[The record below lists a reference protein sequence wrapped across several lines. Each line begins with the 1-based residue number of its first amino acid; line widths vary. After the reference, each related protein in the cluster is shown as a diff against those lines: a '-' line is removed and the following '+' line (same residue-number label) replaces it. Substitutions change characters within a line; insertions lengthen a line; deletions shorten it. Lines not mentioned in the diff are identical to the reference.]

1 MSLTA
6 TVGKERDLIEEGIFD
21 GVCSKIIDLGTQYSE
36 TFKNSAHKIRIF
48 WEIVGET
55 IEINGEQMPRLVSKE
70 FTLSLNEKSKLRQA
84 LQSWRGKAFTAEE
97 LQGFDLKKVLGVGC
111 QLQIIHKEGNNGTT
125 YANVETILALP
136 RGRSVPAPK
145 EITWFDFDDPA
156 SYGVFEKLPRY
167 MQEKIA
173 EAENF
178 ADTGLQLPDEKAPA
192 NPGISGPQAAVGGA
206 DFEEIPDS
214 DFEPLF

>member
-48 WEIVGET
+48 WEIIGET

-97 LQGFDLKKVLGVGC
+97 LQGFDLRKVLG
-111 QLQIIHKEGNNGTT
+111 IASSKSSTKKETT
-125 YANVETILALP
+125 EPPMPMWKPFWLFPAEGASRRP
-136 RGRSVPAPK
+136 RKPH
-145 EITWFDFDDPA
+145 
-156 SYGVFEKLPRY
+156 
-167 MQEKIA
+167 
-173 EAENF
+173 
-178 ADTGLQLPDEKAPA
+178 GLISMIRPLMAYLKSC
-192 NPGISGPQAAVGGA
+192 PGMYRRR
-206 DFEEIPDS
+206 
-214 DFEPLF
+214 

>member
-1 MSLTA
+1 MISQ
-6 TVGKERDLIEEGIFD
+6 KM
-21 GVCSKIIDLGTQYSE
+21 
-36 TFKNSAHKIRIF
+36 RIL
-48 WEIVGET
+48 WEIIGET

-97 LQGFDLKKVLGVGC
+97 LQGFDLRKVLGIGC

-136 RGRSVPAPK
+136 RGRSVPAPQ
-145 EITWFDFDDPA
+145 EITWFDFDDPS

-167 MQEKIA
+167 VQEKIA

-178 ADTGLQLPDEKAPA
+178 ADTGLKLPDEKAPA
-192 NPGISGPQAAVGGA
+192 NPGISSPQAVAGGM
-206 DFEEIPDS
+206 DYEEIPDS

>member
-36 TFKNSAHKIRIF
+36 IFKNSAHKIRIF

-97 LQGFDLKKVLGVGC
+97 LQGS
-111 QLQIIHKEGNNGTT
+111 I
-125 YANVETILALP
+125 
-136 RGRSVPAPK
+136 
-145 EITWFDFDDPA
+145 
-156 SYGVFEKLPRY
+156 
-167 MQEKIA
+167 
-173 EAENF
+173 
-178 ADTGLQLPDEKAPA
+178 
-192 NPGISGPQAAVGGA
+192 
-206 DFEEIPDS
+206 
-214 DFEPLF
+214 

>member
-36 TFKNSAHKIRIF
+36 IFKNSAHKIRIF

-111 QLQIIHKEGNNGTT
+111 QLQIIHKEGSNGTT

-136 RGRSVPAPK
+136 RGRSVPAPR

-167 MQEKIA
+167 VQE
-173 EAENF
+173 
-178 ADTGLQLPDEKAPA
+178 
-192 NPGISGPQAAVGGA
+192 
-206 DFEEIPDS
+206 
-214 DFEPLF
+214 

>member
-21 GVCSKIIDLGTQYSE
+21 GVCSKIIDLGTQYNE

-97 LQGFDLKKVLGVGC
+97 LQGFDLRKVLGVGC
-111 QLQIIHKEGNNGTT
+111 QLQIIHKEGSNGTT

-136 RGRSVPAPK
+136 
-145 EITWFDFDDPA
+145 
-156 SYGVFEKLPRY
+156 
-167 MQEKIA
+167 
-173 EAENF
+173 
-178 ADTGLQLPDEKAPA
+178 
-192 NPGISGPQAAVGGA
+192 VGGA
-206 DFEEIPDS
+206 FRPPGRSHGLISTIRLLMGCLKSCPGMCRRRSPRRKTLRTRD
-214 DFEPLF
+214 

>member
-1 MSLTA
+1 
-6 TVGKERDLIEEGIFD
+6 
-21 GVCSKIIDLGTQYSE
+21 
-36 TFKNSAHKIRIF
+36 
-48 WEIVGET
+48 
-55 IEINGEQMPRLVSKE
+55 MPRLVSKE

-84 LQSWRGKAFTAEE
+84 LQSWRGKAFTAED

-111 QLQIIHKEGNNGTT
+111 QLQIIHKEGSNGTT

-136 RGRSVPAPK
+136 RGRSVPAPR

-167 MQEKIA
+167 VQEKIA

-178 ADTGLQLPDEKAPA
+178 ADTGLKLPDEKAPA
-192 NPGISGPQAAVGGA
+192 NPDVSAPQAAAGRTN
-206 DFEEIPDS
+206 FEEIPDS
-214 DFEPLF
+214 DYEILF

>member
-6 TVGKERDLIEEGIFD
+6 TVGKERDLIEEGSFD

-48 WEIVGET
+48 WEIIGET

-97 LQGFDLKKVLGVGC
+97 LQGFDLRKVLGIGC

-136 RGRSVPAPK
+136 RGRSVPAPQ
-145 EITWFDFDDPA
+145 ETTWFDFDDPS

-167 MQEKIA
+167 VQEKIA

-178 ADTGLQLPDEKAPA
+178 ADTGLKLPDEKAPA
-192 NPGISGPQAAVGGA
+192 NPGISSPQADAGGM
-206 DFEEIPDS
+206 DYEEIPDS

>member
-36 TFKNSAHKIRIF
+36 IFKNSAHKIRIF

-97 LQGFDLKKVLGVGC
+97 LQGVRSEKGSR
-111 QLQIIHKEGNNGTT
+111 
-125 YANVETILALP
+125 
-136 RGRSVPAPK
+136 RGLPAPDHPQRG
-145 EITWFDFDDPA
+145 EQRNHLCQCGNHPGPPPW
-156 SYGVFEKLPRY
+156 
-167 MQEKIA
+167 A
-173 EAENF
+173 ER
-178 ADTGLQLPDEKAPA
+178 
-192 NPGISGPQAAVGGA
+192 SGPQGDHMV
-206 DFEEIPDS
+206 
-214 DFEPLF
+214 

>member
-48 WEIVGET
+48 WEIIGET

-97 LQGFDLKKVLGVGC
+97 LQGFDLRKVLGIGC

-136 RGRSVPAPK
+136 RGRSVPAPQ
-145 EITWFDFDDPA
+145 EITWFDFDNGNICDIDSRTEGFQYGTASCCICNKCCVYYA
-156 SYGVFEKLPRY
+156 SYDNGMSQCNYV
-167 MQEKIA
+167 
-173 EAENF
+173 
-178 ADTGLQLPDEKAPA
+178 
-192 NPGISGPQAAVGGA
+192 
-206 DFEEIPDS
+206 
-214 DFEPLF
+214 

>member
-1 MSLTA
+1 MKKGSSTA
-6 TVGKERDLIEEGIFD
+6 FAARSSSWEA
-21 GVCSKIIDLGTQYSE
+21 QYSE
-36 TFKNSAHKIRIF
+36 IFKNSAHKIRIF

-111 QLQIIHKEGNNGTT
+111 QLQIIHKEGSNGTT

-136 RGRSVPAPK
+136 RGRSVPAPR

-167 MQEKIA
+167 VQEKIA

-178 ADTGLQLPDEKAPA
+178 ADTGLKLPDEKAPA
-192 NPGISGPQAAVGGA
+192 NPDVSAPQAAAGRTN
-206 DFEEIPDS
+206 FEEIPDS
-214 DFEPLF
+214 DYEILF